1 MSLPWPKPRAL
12 FWGLLAFLLIFDQVT
27 KYWIEANFFLG
38 QSKVVIPHFLNL
50 TLVLND
56 GMAFGLF
63 QGKNILLGII
73 VVGIL
78 MGMLWWSRNL
88 NWKLLEINIV
98 AAMIISGALG
108 NLTDRIRIGHV
119 IDFVDV
125 YVGTF
130 HWPVFNVAD
139 SCISISM
146 VWILYRMWKL
156 PAQQ

>member
-119 IDFVDV
+119 IDFVDI